1 LVAFARP
8 SELCNIRRIAGLA
21 HLLRA
26 WKNFHAA
33 TMSLKNDN
41 VIDGKAIAQQCRE
54 DTAKEVAALKARY
67 GKVHSNHEA
76 APSMY

>member
-1 LVAFARP
+1 
-8 SELCNIRRIAGLA
+8 
-21 HLLRA
+21 
-26 WKNFHAA
+26 
-33 TMSLKNDN
+33 MSLKNDN